1 MGTVEFI
8 HIASVAGEPM
18 RAVEQVHAVP
28 GAGLESDR
36 YATRKGQYSDHP
48 GTAHDLTLIEAEIV
62 ESLTEEEG
70 ISLDLGQTRRN
81 VTTRG
86 IRLNDLVG
94 RRFSVGNVLCDGVRL
109 CEPCDYLA
117 GLIGKP
123 VLRPLVHR
131 AGLRAVIVTEG
142 EIRVGDEVS
151 EVSIEAES
159 RTA

>member
-1 MGTVEFI
+1 LGTVEFI

-48 GTAHDLTLIEAEIV
+48 ETAHDLTLIEAEIV

-94 RRFSVGNVLCDGVRL
+94 RRFRSAMCCATACGCASRAITSPASSASQCFVHWYTGPACVR
-109 CEPCDYLA
+109 
-117 GLIGKP
+117 
-123 VLRPLVHR
+123 
-131 AGLRAVIVTEG
+131 
-142 EIRVGDEVS
+142 
-151 EVSIEAES
+151 
-159 RTA
+159 